1 LLVINYHLNQ
11 IINLKKLIA
20 FINQPSNKF
29 ISFFILSLVIWF
41 SFYHYLYIIDSVFG
55 DSYDSL
61 LKFSEILA
69 KQSNSLLSVLGF
81 DPILEIHGDMVV
93 TKLANFPYSHGVWI
107 GEPCNGVKIFG
118 VFSIFIICFRGKVFN
133 KIWFIVLGIITLHL
147 LNIIRIASL
156 SYIAAIQPR
165 WLNFNHNITF
175 QILVYGTM
183 GILWLIWIKK
193 FSNMNKTEKSY

>member
-1 LLVINYHLNQ
+1 M
-11 IINLKKLIA
+11 KKLIA

-41 SFYHYLYIIDSVFG
+41 SFYHYLYLIDSVFG

-69 KQSNSLLSVLGF
+69 KQSNFLLIILVF

-93 TKLANFPYSHGVWI
+93 TQLANFPYSHGVWI

-118 VFSIFIICFRGKVFN
+118 VFSIFIFCFRGKVFN

-156 SYIAAIQPR
+156 NYIAAIQPR

-193 FSNMNKTEKSY
+193 FSNINKTEKSY

>member
-1 LLVINYHLNQ
+1 M
-11 IINLKKLIA
+11 KKLIT
-20 FINQPSNKF
+20 FITQPSNKF
-29 ISFFILSLVIWF
+29 ISIFILSLVIWF
-41 SFYHYLYIIDSVFG
+41 SFYHYLYLVDSVFG

-69 KQSNSLLSVLGF
+69 KQSNFLLSILGF

-118 VFSIFIICFRGKVFN
+118 VFSIFIFCFRGKVFN

-156 SYIAAIQPR
+156 NYIAAIQPR

-175 QILVYGTM
+175 QILVFGTM

-193 FSNMNKTEKSY
+193 FSNINKTEKSY